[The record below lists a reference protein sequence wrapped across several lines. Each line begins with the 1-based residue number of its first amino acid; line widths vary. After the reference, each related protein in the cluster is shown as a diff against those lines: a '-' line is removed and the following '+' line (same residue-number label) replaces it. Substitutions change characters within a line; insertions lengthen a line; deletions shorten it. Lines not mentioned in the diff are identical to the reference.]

1 MILGNKF
8 ATRDLM
14 RDLSAVVV
22 VADRPVYTRDL
33 MRDLSEAVNYYVL
46 VVTSEN
52 ARLLVGT
59 NGTLIKE
66 VVGDSPRQEVHD
78 ELAFPIKNTTLPTG
92 SKSDRTGSSDDHS
105 YLKRVYES
113 CG

>member
-14 RDLSAVVV
+14 RDLS
-22 VADRPVYTRDL
+22 
-33 MRDLSEAVNYYVL
+33 EAVNYYVL
-46 VVTSEN
+46 AVTSEN

>member
-1 MILGNKF
+1 MCW
-8 ATRDLM
+8 
-14 RDLSAVVV
+14 
-22 VADRPVYTRDL
+22 
-33 MRDLSEAVNYYVL
+33 
-46 VVTSEN
+46 
-52 ARLLVGT
+52 LLPAKT
-59 NGTLIKE
+59 LAYWLAMNGTLIKE

>member
-1 MILGNKF
+1 MLRLPFDATERVILGNKF
-8 ATRDLM
+8 A
-14 RDLSAVVV
+14 
-22 VADRPVYTRDL
+22 TRDL

>member
-1 MILGNKF
+1 
-8 ATRDLM
+8 
-14 RDLSAVVV
+14 
-22 VADRPVYTRDL
+22 

-78 ELAFPIKNTTLPTG
+78 ELAFPIKIPHYQQAVNQTVQAHQMTTAI
-92 SKSDRTGSSDDHS
+92 SKS
-105 YLKRVYES
+105 L
-113 CG
+113 